1 MPDCNEPR
9 DPFNGSMRPIEGG
22 RLGVYK
28 QDFNA
33 HISGTAF
40 NHCADQI
47 NMSPP
52 LEGCGAG
59 LTVQE
64 AIENLISCSGGG
76 LFVSIGNIT
85 EDGYVSGDYN
95 VGAEGIDTLEQAF
108 AAAFMDPHLENGGV
122 IVIKSGTYSLS
133 STVTVPPGI
142 TLWGEPGGTI
152 INGRMTEA
160 PMFVIGT
167 AKPRVNLGYENTSLI
182 RSQNNP
188 QFTKFWNI
196 TLIDNLNREG
206 GFSLINTPMIAVQDG
221 AYFIMEQSTCLGA
234 TLASVSDSSLVAVGR
249 NTSISTT
256 NPTTVE
262 VINSYI
268 DGFSGGILFG
278 STNGATDRLI
288 VKNTRFRYLGNRS
301 IVSAINTT
309 ICNMQVIDNTFL
321 GTRDGLNF
329 LSDSPVNILGT
340 AVTNS
345 VNCRM
350 IVGNNGGGLV
360 NNVGTNVDNS
370 FFPIPVVRTPTTPV
384 IRGLLSL
391 NNTWSNSYTS
401 ASFFMTVGDGI
412 TSVGDLTGVNS
423 LDIILQRAHIFPEY
437 NSVIYVGSGTYT
449 ITNNFTDSTASL
461 IGMGVGTGPNAK
473 PIIQLNFNEVENIN
487 LFGHRSMSLFKNV
500 KNIQFRNIGAN
511 VDALSIRGDASGFTN
526 VKDCSF
532 SNVPLVVN
540 NSNNCNISNCV
551 FEQNGFVTNFISL
564 YIDLSTTNQ
573 TFVESCSFLGHGY
586 AFYATRQI
594 SGDADNNKKVSV
606 NNCIFNPFG
615 SGSGEKISNALS
627 LLPWSGF
634 RQRYMLVDLGR
645 NGDFTIENSIVNAV
659 DPVNN
664 IFETTNQ
671 TLIDG
676 YTHNMYIE
684 FGARNTRI
692 DNCVFDCPDQAMH
705 ISRNLVP
712 SVYVVSRGSCII
724 TDSSFRGNLPLAVIG
739 NHQVDLLRQY
749 FAPIIRINGC
759 KINRYVRQKN
769 RPASAGVYDAIE
781 ALYVNIAT
789 AWGLYTSTFSY
800 PSLQVDISNNQISA
814 TKNSSDTE
822 PTIYYTLGT
831 LAGTTNSIYTLD
843 RMGVCVYAPN
853 YGVNFSDNNVTINTS
868 RFGTLTPSGQSVR
881 QAAVAIRVDR
891 LQPFTNL
898 PSWAGASSINNN
910 KIHYIDF
917 STISEAERTLCFY
930 SILSN
935 TTICGNT
942 FSWVKS
948 SGQAFGGSISGWL
961 QLSNNDD
968 DDETNDV
975 PNPTCVIISNNI
987 FFRSGV
993 MGGPQGIHL
1002 NRKVEGS
1009 GLFTNNVFNLD
1020 AGVFSTT
1027 REPKEGW
1034 KYEDHIIN
1042 SPAIYTGESWTS
1054 WKETILRKII
1064 HPDNS

>member
-59 LTVQE
+59 LTVQD

-85 EDGYVSGDYN
+85 EDGYTSGDYN

-152 INGRMTEA
+152 INGRMTES
-160 PMFVIGT
+160 PMFIIGT
-167 AKPRVNLGYENTSLI
+167 AKPRINLGFENTSLI
-182 RSQNNP
+182 RSQNSP

-206 GFSLINTPMIAVQDG
+206 GFSLLNNPMIAVQDG
-221 AYFIMEQSTCLGA
+221 AYFIMEQSTCLGS

-249 NTSISTT
+249 NTSVSTT

-278 STNGATDRLI
+278 SVNGATDRLI
-288 VKNTRFRYLGNRS
+288 VKNTRFRYLGNRP
-301 IVSAINTT
+301 VVNAINTT
-309 ICNMQVIDNTFL
+309 ICNMQITDNTFL
-321 GTRDGLNF
+321 GTRDGINF

-345 VNCRM
+345 INCRM

-370 FFPIPVVRTPTTPV
+370 FFPIPIVRTPTTPV

-401 ASFFMTVGDGI
+401 ASFFMTVGDGV
-412 TSVGDLTGVNS
+412 TSVGDLTGVSS

-437 NSVIYVGSGTYT
+437 NSIIYVGPGTYT
-449 ITNNFTDSTASL
+449 VTNNFTDSTASL
-461 IGMGVGTGPNAK
+461 VGMGVGTGPNAK

-511 VDALSIRGDASGFTN
+511 VDALSIRGDASGFAN
-526 VKDCSF
+526 VQDCSF
-532 SNVPLVVN
+532 LNVPLVVN
-540 NSNNCNISNCV
+540 NASNCNISNCV
-551 FEQNGFVTNFISL
+551 FEQNGLVSNFISL
-564 YIDLSTTNQ
+564 YIDMATTNQ
-573 TFVESCSFLGHGY
+573 TFVDSCSFLGHGY
-586 AFYATRQI
+586 AFYATRQV
-594 SGDADNNKKVSV
+594 SGDADNNKKISV

-615 SGSGEKISNALS
+615 SGSGQKISNALS
-627 LLPWSGF
+627 LLPWGGF

-645 NGDFTIENSIVNAV
+645 NGDFTIENTIVNAV

-671 TLIDG
+671 ALIDG
-676 YTHNMYIE
+676 YTHNIYIE
-684 FGARNTRI
+684 FGARNTKI

-724 TDSSFRGNLPLAVIG
+724 TDSSFRGNLPLAIIG
-739 NHQVDLLRQY
+739 NYQVDLLRQY

-789 AWGLYTSTFSY
+789 AWGLYTSTFAY
-800 PSLQVDISNNQISA
+800 PALQVDISNNQISA
-814 TKNSSDTE
+814 TKNSADAE

-831 LAGTTNSIYTLD
+831 LAGTTNAIYTLD
-843 RMGVCVYAPN
+843 RMGVYVYAPN
-853 YGVNFSDNNVTINTS
+853 YGVNFSDNSVTINTS
-868 RFGTLTPSGQSVR
+868 RFGTLTPSEQSVR

-891 LQPFTNL
+891 LQPFTDL
-898 PSWAGASSINNN
+898 PSWAGSSSVNNN
-910 KIHYIDF
+910 KIHLI
-917 STISEAERTLCFY
+917 TQLGLGAGERTICFY
-930 SILSN
+930 GILAN
-935 TTICGNT
+935 TTICGN
-942 FSWVKS
+942 SMNMLN
-948 SGQAFGGSISGWL
+948 SGVASTGFITGWI

-968 DDETNDV
+968 EEENNDA
-975 PNPTCVIISNNI
+975 PNRTGVIISNNI
-987 FFRSGV
+987 FFKSGNAF
-993 MGGPQGIHL
+993 GWGQGIHL
-1002 NRKVEGS
+1002 NRKVGGS
-1009 GLFTNNVFNLD
+1009 GLFVNNVFNQD
-1020 AGVFSTT
+1020 SNSESTP
-1027 REPKEGW
+1027 EVKEGW
-1034 KYEDHIIN
+1034 KYDYENIN
-1042 SPAIYTGESWTS
+1042 PATRGTNESWTS
-1054 WKETILRKII
+1054 WKETIFRKIV